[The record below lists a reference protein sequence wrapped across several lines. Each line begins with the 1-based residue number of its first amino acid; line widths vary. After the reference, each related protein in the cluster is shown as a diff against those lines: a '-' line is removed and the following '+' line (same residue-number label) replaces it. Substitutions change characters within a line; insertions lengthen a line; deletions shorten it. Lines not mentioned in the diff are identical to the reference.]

1 MVPIFIVILFCL
13 VSIFYMVTL
22 IYLQQQNGIS
32 WVQAVIWVIVYAA
45 VIVGIFL
52 GIPHSYD
59 KTIKDAQEDYTKHKK
74 EPALTDKLKE
84 RWVDSVSSKNKY
96 FLSWFIALLYVP
108 ILFHYKYRCEINPL
122 VYNNIYAFFK
132 QQFKFLEQDDGIPTP
147 FVEPAS
153 GVLNIIKEIDKLN
166 ISYTTEET
174 ELFGTI
180 KRSIEQKENLKL
192 DDKQILVL
200 KKLRYHIEKNRL
212 WTRFKGISL
221 PTNSIQGAKMD
232 STVLYLFNV
241 CIISIV
247 CVYIFIYDYSKVYF
261 ILPLFTVCASFA
273 VYYLQ

>member
-13 VSIFYMVTL
+13 VSVFYTITL
-22 IYLQQQNGIS
+22 VYLQQQNGIS
-32 WVQAVIWVIVYAA
+32 LVQSVIWFIVYAA

-52 GIPHSYD
+52 GIPYSYD
-59 KTIKDAQEDYTKHKK
+59 KTINDARDDYKKYKD
-74 EPALTDKLKE
+74 EPILSDKLKDQ
-84 RWVDSVSSKNKY
+84 WVESVSSKNKY
-96 FLSWFIALLYVP
+96 FISWFIALLYVP

-122 VYNNIYAFFK
+122 VYNNIYSFFK
-132 QQFKFLEQDDGIPTP
+132 QQFQFLDQDDGIPTP

-153 GVLNIIKEIDKLN
+153 GVLNIIKEIDKLK
-166 ISYTTEET
+166 ISYTVEES
-174 ELFGTI
+174 ELFDTI
-180 KRSIEQKENLKL
+180 KKSIEQKEDLKL
-192 DDKQILVL
+192 NDKQILIL

-212 WTRFKGISL
+212 WTRFKNISM
-221 PTNSIQGAKMD
+221 PTTTLQGVTID

-247 CVYIFIYDYSKVYF
+247 CVYIFIYDYSKIYF

>member
-13 VSIFYMVTL
+13 VSIFYTITL
-22 IYLQQQNGIS
+22 VYLQQQNGITF
-32 WVQAVIWVIVYAA
+32 VQSIIWFIVYAA

-52 GIPHSYD
+52 GIPYSYD
-59 KTIKDAQEDYTKHKK
+59 KEIKEAQDDYKQHKD
-74 EPALTDKLKE
+74 EPALSDKLKE

-122 VYNNIYAFFK
+122 VYNNLYAFFK
-132 QQFKFLEQDDGIPTP
+132 QQFKFLEDDGIPVP

-166 ISYTTEET
+166 ISYTTEEK
-174 ELFGTI
+174 ELFDKI
-180 KRSIEQKENLKL
+180 KSSIEQKENLKL
-192 DDKQILVL
+192 DDQQILVL

-212 WTRFKGISL
+212 WTRFKNISL
-221 PTNSIQGAKMD
+221 PTESIQGVKID
-232 STVLYLFNV
+232 STVLYVFNV

-247 CVYIFIYDYSKVYF
+247 CVYIFIYDYSKIYF